1 MPTRIDALVS
11 TEDPLDRFIVDC
23 LNAAKQSGEALTIA
37 DLARRLE
44 LPVAGERHRLIG
56 AVAVHALTKRLDVL
70 VAGKKVEKKSASGE
84 DYFWVGPPPSPAP
97 AKTATTST
105 ATSTS
110 STDTTAKC

>member
-44 LPVAGERHRLIG
+44 LPVAGERHRLVG
-56 AVAVHALTKRLDVL
+56 AVAVHALTQRLEVL
-70 VAGKKVEKKSASGE
+70 VAAKTIERKSSNGE
-84 DYFWVGPPPSPAP
+84 DFFWVAPPPSP
-97 AKTATTST
+97 S
-105 ATSTS
+105 TSTS
-110 STDTTAKC
+110 TTKTTGTSSGSTPKTT